1 MSEEQTNADKKKQS
15 SGNVIGRI
23 QNIRDTLTGK
33 NVEQMVVEHSEL
45 FTQVLLGLH
54 GDMEAL
60 DKKVQNYASENE
72 ILRRQITSAQ
82 STKFFALA
90 ALGIGLIATVISIIA
105 MVVAQ

>member
-1 MSEEQTNADKKKQS
+1 MAEEQASADKGKQAAR
-15 SGNVIGRI
+15 NVRGRI
-23 QNIRDTLTGK
+23 KNIRDTLTGK

-45 FTQVLLGLH
+45 YTQVLLGLH

-90 ALGIGLIATVISIIA
+90 ALGIGLFATVISIIA